1 MIRTELLV
9 HELLMA
15 GGPALVDESVLG
27 LGDLLVRDESLV
39 RVELLV

>member
-9 HELLMA
+9 HELLV
-15 GGPALVDESVLG
+15 GGPALADESILG
-27 LGDLLVRDESLV
+27 LGDLLVRDESLI